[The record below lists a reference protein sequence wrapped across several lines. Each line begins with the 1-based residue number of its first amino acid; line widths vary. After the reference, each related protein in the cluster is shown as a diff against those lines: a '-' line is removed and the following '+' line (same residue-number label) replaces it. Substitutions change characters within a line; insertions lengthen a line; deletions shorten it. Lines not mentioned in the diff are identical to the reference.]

1 MMESNCRRCA
11 LLDLP
16 TPTSLWHSDTE
27 TPDRTGSAPPDSDVV
42 VVGAG
47 IAGLTT
53 ACLLARSGQRVTV
66 LEARHVG
73 AGVTGNTTAKVSAQ
87 HGLRYAGLGPDR
99 ATLYAD
105 AQVRALRW
113 IADGAGSGGA
123 GSGAAGSTVPDWG
136 FDRKDS
142 YVYTTRPDRREE
154 LAREAEAMRA
164 AGLPAELVT
173 EVDLPFEVDAAVRL
187 PDQAQFH
194 PQRWLLHLASQIEA
208 SGGSVIEGVRVVNV
222 HSRDGIPTIETT
234 TDGGETVRTISAG
247 HVVIATHYP
256 ILDRALFFTRL
267 DQVRD
272 LVVSGAITGTA
283 PDGMFI
289 SVDDGHSLRTPPG
302 ATDRL
307 LVGGGQHRPGAR
319 SDEDRLYAALAAWG
333 VENVGLQQVEHRWA
347 AHDLTTPDK
356 VPYVGPYLPTSKNLW
371 VATGFNL
378 WGMTNGTAAGHLLHD
393 LILGQAD
400 PERAALFNPHRVSLE
415 MAPGV
420 LTDQFKVGTHLVGG
434 VVRAA
439 LTGHETSELAPGEGR
454 VSRVGARA
462 VASYRD
468 DDGTLHEV
476 CGHCTH
482 LGCVVRFN
490 DAEKTWDCP
499 CHGSRFA
506 VDGTVL
512 QGPATKPLAPR
523 EE

>member
-1 MMESNCRRCA
+1 M
-11 LLDLP
+11 LDLP
-16 TPTSLWHSDTE
+16 TPTSLWHSDTD
-27 TPDRTGSAPPDSDVV
+27 TPDRRGSAPPDSDVV

-53 ACLLARSGQRVTV
+53 ACLLARSGQHVTV

-73 AGVTGNTTAKVSAQ
+73 AGVTGNTTAKVTAQ
-87 HGLRYAGLGPDR
+87 HGLRYAGLGAER
-99 ATLYAD
+99 ARLYAD
-105 AQVRALRW
+105 AQVHALSW
-113 IADGAGSGGA
+113 IADGAGS
-123 GSGAAGSTVPDWG
+123 AAADCG
-136 FDRKDS
+136 FERKDS

-154 LAREAEAMRA
+154 LAREVEAMSA
-164 AGLPAELVT
+164 AGLSAELVT

-187 PDQAQFH
+187 RGQAQFH

-208 SGGSVIEGVRVVNV
+208 SGGSVIEGVRVLNV
-222 HSRDGIPTIETT
+222 HSRDGRHTVETT
-234 TDGGETVRTISAG
+234 TDDGETVRTVSAG
-247 HVVIATHYP
+247 QVVIATHYP
-256 ILDRALFFTRL
+256 ILDRGLFFTRL
-267 DQVRD
+267 DPVRD
-272 LVVSGAITGTA
+272 LVVSGPITGTA
-283 PDGMFI
+283 PDGMFF

-302 ATDRL
+302 ASDRL

-319 SDEDRLYAALAAWG
+319 SDEDRVYAELAAWG
-333 VENVGLQQVEHRWA
+333 AEHVGLQGVQHRWS

-356 VPYVGPYLPTSKNLW
+356 VPYVGAYLPTSRNLW

-400 PERAALFNPHRVSLE
+400 PERAALFNPHRVSLK

-420 LTDQFKVGTHLVGG
+420 ISDQIKVGTHLIGG

-439 LTGHETSELAPGEGR
+439 TSTHASAQLAPGEGR
-454 VSRVGARA
+454 ISRVGARA

-468 DDGTLHEV
+468 DEGTLHEV

-506 VDGTVL
+506 IDGAVL
-512 QGPATKPLAPR
+512 QGPATKPLAPH
-523 EE
+523 EERPA

>member
-1 MMESNCRRCA
+1 M
-11 LLDLP
+11 LDLP
-16 TPTSLWHSDTE
+16 TPTSLWHSDTD
-27 TPDRTGSAPPDSDVV
+27 TPDRRGAAPPDSDVV

-66 LEARHVG
+66 LEARQVG
-73 AGVTGNTTAKVSAQ
+73 AGVTGNTTAKVTAQ
-87 HGLRYAGLGPDR
+87 HGLRYADLGRDR
-99 ATLYAD
+99 ATLYAE
-105 AQVRALRW
+105 AQVRALSW
-113 IADGAGSGGA
+113 IADRAESAGS
-123 GSGAAGSTVPDWG
+123 AADCG
-136 FDRKDS
+136 FERKDS
-142 YVYTTRPDRREE
+142 YAYTTRPDRHEE
-154 LAREAEAMRA
+154 LAREVEAMRA

-173 EVDLPFEVDAAVRL
+173 DVDLPFKVDAAVRL

-222 HSRDGIPTIETT
+222 HSRDGKLNVETT
-234 TDGGETVRTISAG
+234 TDDGQTVRTVSAG

-256 ILDRALFFTRL
+256 VLDRGLFFTRL
-267 DQVRD
+267 DQTRD
-272 LVVSGAITGTA
+272 LVVSGPITGTA

-302 ATDRL
+302 ANDRL

-319 SDEDRLYAALAAWG
+319 SDEDRVYAELAEWG
-333 VENVGLQQVEHRWA
+333 VQHVGLQKVEHRWS

-356 VPYVGPYLPTSKNLW
+356 LPYVGAYLPTSRNLW

-400 PERAALFNPHRVSLE
+400 PEHTALFNPHRVSLE

-420 LTDQFKVGTHLVGG
+420 VTDQVKVGTHLVGG
-434 VVRAA
+434 LVRAA
-439 LTGHETSELAPGEGR
+439 TSAHEPESLAPGEGR
-454 VSRVGARA
+454 ISRVGARA

-490 DAEKTWDCP
+490 DAERTWDCP

-512 QGPATKPLAPR
+512 QGPATKPLAPH
-523 EE
+523 EG